1 MFFYI
6 DYINGFI
13 RNNPE
18 FACLNFIDYTD
29 DKKTEI
35 DINGYLI
42 TPGDYDEFLKRLLEV
57 KSDKSKIESYGKKS
71 RKIIDDNYNID
82 DYVEK
87 IISIYD
93 K

>member
-1 MFFYI
+1 MGIKVTKMQGCGNDFVI
-6 DYINGFI
+6 I
-13 RNNPE
+13 
-18 FACLNFIDYTD
+18 
-29 DKKTEI
+29 
-35 DINGYLI
+35 
-42 TPGDYDEFLKRLLEV
+42 DYDEFLKRLLEV